1 MIQENL
7 GSASP
12 SLKFARLSIMKKQL
26 LSLSSLLALLIGAIW
41 TLYSLQFLNQGIFW
55 DLSIYEKAIDVFRS
69 GGNPYELNGYLSFV
83 YHPLVL
89 RFMALFGSH
98 LDIALMTTYV
108 GSLLFFFSSLGSN
121 RSWWLYASLA
131 FAYCGIGSISIGSGN
146 VTAFFHLILLG
157 ILLRNISNGENDGVA
172 SSNGFF
178 VFILLVVLFSL
189 VKPYMLAYLLIPMA
203 LSWKSNQQRSTWTL
217 VLLAGFF
224 LALIL
229 ILSSLYFGKEFQ
241 SFLSAVQD
249 QTIGKRDLGYGLVM
263 YFYEYYLSAGTLIYR
278 AFVLH
283 FAILGAIL
291 FITLLLA
298 KRSGTLNSSRFAL
311 LLYFLLTILN
321 PRLKVYDLFPALIA
335 LFIYASAFEQS
346 KIVKFFFVI
355 AYALSLSQLV
365 GTPLFAHTGI
375 LSDPLNVYYLTM
387 GLVFIG
393 SLPLL
398 IQNKDTFLKN

>member
-1 MIQENL
+1 
-7 GSASP
+7 
-12 SLKFARLSIMKKQL
+12 MKKQL
-26 LSLSSLLALLIGAIW
+26 LPLSSLLALLIGIAW
-41 TLYSLQFLNQGIFW
+41 SFYSLQFLKQGIFW
-55 DLSIYEKAIDVFRS
+55 DLDIYEKAVSVFKS

-89 RFMALFGSH
+89 RFMSLFGDY
-98 LDIALMTTYV
+98 LGIALMGSYFA
-108 GSLLFFFSSLGSN
+108 SLLFFVSSLGSN
-121 RSWWLYASLA
+121 RSWWFYSFLA
-131 FAYCGIGSISIGSGN
+131 FAYCGIGTIAIGSGN
-146 VTAFFHLILLG
+146 VTIFFHLALLG
-157 ILLRNISNGENDGVA
+157 ILLRGIHGKQNFQEPSNRLTN
-172 SSNGFF
+172 F
-178 VFILLVVLFSL
+178 FILMVVIFSV
-189 VKPYMLAYLLIPMA
+189 VKPYMLAYLLIPLIATWRTRQQKSIWSITLFTGFLMA
-203 LSWKSNQQRSTWTL
+203 IIVFLST
-217 VLLAGFF
+217 
-224 LALIL
+224 I
-229 ILSSLYFGKEFQ
+229 YFGEEFR
-241 SFLSAVQD
+241 SFLSAIQG

-291 FITLLLA
+291 LIIFFLA
-298 KRSGTLNSSRFAL
+298 KRSGILNSSRFAL

-365 GTPLFAHTGI
+365 GTPLFANTGI
-375 LSDPLNVYYLTM
+375 LSDPLNVYYLTI
-387 GLVFIG
+387 GLVFIA
-393 SLPLL
+393 SLPSL

>member
-1 MIQENL
+1 MTKRM
-7 GSASP
+7 P
-12 SLKFARLSIMKKQL
+12 SISV
-26 LSLSSLLALLIGAIW
+26 LLAVLIGAIW
-41 TLYSLQFLNQGIFW
+41 TLYSLQFLTQGIFW
-55 DLSIYEKAIDVFRS
+55 DLGIYEKAVNVFNA

-98 LDIALMTTYV
+98 LDIALMAAYV

-121 RSWWLYASLA
+121 RSWWFYAFLA
-131 FAYCGIGSISIGSGN
+131 FAYCGIGTISIGSGN
-146 VTAFFHLILLG
+146 VTVFFHLILLG
-157 ILLRNISNGENDGVA
+157 ILLRNISNGENDRVA
-172 SSNGFF
+172 FSNGFL
-178 VFILLVVLFSL
+178 VFILLVLLFSL

-203 LSWKSNQQRSTWTL
+203 LTWKSDQQRSTWTL
-217 VLLAGFF
+217 VLLAGLF

-229 ILSSLYFGKEFQ
+229 ILSSLYFGAEFQ
-241 SFLSAVQD
+241 SFLSAVQG

-291 FITLLLA
+291 LITLFLA
-298 KRSGTLNSSRFAL
+298 KRSGALNSPRFAL

-346 KIVKFFFVI
+346 KIVKFLFVI
-355 AYALSLSQLV
+355 AYALSLKQLA

-387 GLVFIG
+387 GLIFLG
-393 SLPLL
+393 ALPKLL
-398 IQNKDTFLKN
+398 QKPGQALKI

>member
-1 MIQENL
+1 MTKRM
-7 GSASP
+7 P
-12 SLKFARLSIMKKQL
+12 SLSVLLSI
-26 LSLSSLLALLIGAIW
+26 LIGTIW
-41 TLYSLQFLNQGIFW
+41 ALYSLQFLNKGIFW
-55 DLSIYEKAIDVFRS
+55 DLSIYEKAIDVYLS

-89 RFMALFGSH
+89 RFMAFFGSH
-98 LDIALMTTYV
+98 LDIGLMAAYF
-108 GSLLFFFSSLGSN
+108 GSLLFFFSSVGIN
-121 RSWWLYASLA
+121 RSWWLYAFLA
-131 FAYCGIGSISIGSGN
+131 FAYCGIGTISIGSGN

-157 ILLRNISNGENDGVA
+157 VLLRNTSNGENNPVA
-172 SSNGFF
+172 SSNEFLLL
-178 VFILLVVLFSL
+178 ILLVLLFSF
-189 VKPYMLAYLLIPMA
+189 VKPYMLAYLFIPMA
-203 LSWKSNQQRSTWTL
+203 LTWKSNQQRTIWPL
-217 VLLAGFF
+217 VLVAGFF

-229 ILSSLYFGKEFQ
+229 VLSSLYFGVEFQ
-241 SFLSAVQD
+241 SFLSAVQG

-291 FITLLLA
+291 FLTLFLA

-365 GTPLFAHTGI
+365 GTPFFAHTGI
-375 LSDPLNVYYLTM
+375 LSDPLNVYYLTI
-387 GLVFIG
+387 GLVFIA
-393 SLPLL
+393 SLPSF
-398 IQNKDTFLKN
+398 IKNKEAFLKI

>member
-1 MIQENL
+1 MTKRM
-7 GSASP
+7 P
-12 SLKFARLSIMKKQL
+12 SLSV
-26 LSLSSLLALLIGAIW
+26 LLAILIGAIW

-55 DLSIYEKAIDVFRS
+55 DLGIYEKAVDVFHS

-98 LDIALMTTYV
+98 LDIALMAAYV

-121 RSWWLYASLA
+121 RSWWFYAFLA
-131 FAYCGIGSISIGSGN
+131 FAYCGIGTISIGSGN
-146 VTAFFHLILLG
+146 ITVFFHLILLG
-157 ILLRNISNGENDGVA
+157 ILLRHISNGENDRVP
-172 SSNGFF
+172 SSNGFL
-178 VFILLVVLFSL
+178 VFILLVLLFSL

-203 LSWKSNQQRSTWTL
+203 LTWKSDQQRSTWTL
-217 VLLAGFF
+217 VLLAGLF

-229 ILSSLYFGKEFQ
+229 ILSSLYFGAEFQ
-241 SFLSAVQD
+241 SFLSAVQG

-263 YFYEYYLSAGTLIYR
+263 YFYEYYLSAGSLIYR

-291 FITLLLA
+291 LIILFLA
-298 KRSGTLNSSRFAL
+298 KRSGGLNTSRFVL

-335 LFIYASAFEQS
+335 LFIYTSAFEQS
-346 KIVKFFFVI
+346 KIVKFLFVI
-355 AYALSLSQLV
+355 AYALSLKQLA
-365 GTPLFAHTGI
+365 GTPLFAHVGI

-387 GLVFIG
+387 GLVFLG
-393 SLPLL
+393 ALPKLL
-398 IQNKDTFLKN
+398 QKPGYALKI

>member
-1 MIQENL
+1 MSSNRASKTIVMI
-7 GSASP
+7 P
-12 SLKFARLSIMKKQL
+12 
-26 LSLSSLLALLIGAIW
+26 LLIGVIW
-41 TLYSLQFLNQGIFW
+41 FAYSFEFLSQGIFW
-55 DLSIYEKAIDVFRS
+55 DMGIYEKAVSVFRS

-83 YHPLVL
+83 YQPLVL

-98 LDIALMTTYV
+98 LEIALMAAYV

-121 RSWWLYASLA
+121 RSWWLYAFLA
-131 FAYCGIGSISIGSGN
+131 FAFCGIGTISIGSGN
-146 VTAFFHLILLG
+146 VTVFFHLILLS
-157 ILLRNISNGENDGVA
+157 ILLRHISNRENNGVA
-172 SSNGFF
+172 SSNGFL

-189 VKPYMLAYLLIPMA
+189 VKPYMLAYLLIPMT
-203 LSWKSNQQRSTWTL
+203 LTWKSNQQRSTWTL
-217 VLLAGFF
+217 VLLAGSF

-229 ILSSLYFGKEFQ
+229 ILSLLYFGAEFQ
-241 SFLSAVQD
+241 SFLSAVQG

-263 YFYEYYLSAGTLIYR
+263 YFYDYYLSAGSLIYR

-291 FITLLLA
+291 LITLFLA
-298 KRSGTLNSSRFAL
+298 KRSGALNSSTFAL

-355 AYALSLSQLV
+355 AYALSLKQLA

-387 GLVFIG
+387 GLVFLG
-393 SLPLL
+393 TLPKLL
-398 IQNKDTFLKN
+398 QKPGYALKI